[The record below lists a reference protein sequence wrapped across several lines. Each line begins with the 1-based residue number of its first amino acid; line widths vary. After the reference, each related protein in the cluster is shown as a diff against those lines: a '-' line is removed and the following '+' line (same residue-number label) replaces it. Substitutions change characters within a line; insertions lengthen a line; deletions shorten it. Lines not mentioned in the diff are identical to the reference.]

1 VSEDV
6 PLIGLAVCCF
16 VASAALGAYVAHREF
31 TKFDIETFA
40 FRGHATQLAIFF
52 TRCGYWP
59 TLTAIGFVL
68 CAGEFALRG
77 EAAFGIALSATQLL
91 SQGTA
96 NVMKELLR
104 RTRPD
109 DWLYHQEL
117 GFSFPSGHAT
127 TAVVFFGGLVMLA
140 AGLPVSP
147 ELRLAAVILPA
158 IFVAGIPWSRL
169 ALSAHYATDV
179 LGGLLLGGGWLALMT
194 AFLHHVPEARF
205 L

>member
-1 VSEDV
+1 VNEDV
-6 PLIGLAVCCF
+6 WLIGFGLCCF
-16 VASAALGAYVAHREF
+16 AASAGLGAYVAHREF
-31 TKFDIETFA
+31 TKLDVETFA

-59 TLTAIGFVL
+59 ALTAIGLGL
-68 CAGEFALRG
+68 CAAEFVLRG
-77 EAAFGIALSATQLL
+77 ELAFGIVLSATQLL

-96 NVMKELLR
+96 NLMKAVLR

-127 TAVVFFGGLVMLA
+127 TAVVFFGGLVLLA
-140 AGLPVSP
+140 ARLPVSP
-147 ELRLAAVILPA
+147 ELRPAAVILPA
-158 IFVAGIPWSRL
+158 IFIAGIPWSRL

>member
-1 VSEDV
+1 VNEDV
-6 PLIGLAVCCF
+6 RLIGLAVCCF
-16 VASAALGAYVAHREF
+16 VASAALGIYISHRQF
-31 TKFDIETFA
+31 TKFDVETFA
-40 FRGHATQLAIFF
+40 FRGHATPLAIFF

-68 CAGEFALRG
+68 CAAELALRG
-77 EAAFGIALSATQLL
+77 QIAFGIVLSVTQLI
-91 SQGTA
+91 SQGVA
-96 NVMKELLR
+96 NLMKELLR

-109 DWLYHQEL
+109 DWLYHREL
-117 GFSFPSGHAT
+117 GYSYPSGHAT
-127 TAVVFFGGLVMLA
+127 TAVVFFGGLVLLA
-140 AGLPVSP
+140 LSLPLSHD
-147 ELRLAAVILPA
+147 LRLATVVLPA
-158 IFVAGIPWSRL
+158 IFVAGLPWSRL

>member
-1 VSEDV
+1 VSADAG
-6 PLIGLAVCCF
+6 LIAVAVCCF
-16 VASAALGAYVAHREF
+16 AASAALGRYVAHREF
-31 TKFDIETFA
+31 TKFDVETFA
-40 FRGHATQLAIFF
+40 FRGHATPLAIFF

-59 TLTAIGFVL
+59 ALTAIGLVL
-68 CAGEFALRG
+68 CAAEFVASGEVAFAVV
-77 EAAFGIALSATQLL
+77 LSATQLL

-96 NVMKELLR
+96 NVMKEVLR

-140 AGLPVSP
+140 ASLPVSP
-147 ELRLAAVILPA
+147 ELRLSAVILPA

-194 AFLHHVPEARF
+194 AFLYHVPEARF